1 VKNNCSPKQ
10 TALRKNNDETAFC
23 AFAPALLAGVQFNHI
38 MDLMRLY
45 SIHQRTLLW

>member
-1 VKNNCSPKQ
+1 MKPLS
-10 TALRKNNDETAFC
+10 ARSLLL
-23 AFAPALLAGVQFNHI
+23 LLAGVQFNHF